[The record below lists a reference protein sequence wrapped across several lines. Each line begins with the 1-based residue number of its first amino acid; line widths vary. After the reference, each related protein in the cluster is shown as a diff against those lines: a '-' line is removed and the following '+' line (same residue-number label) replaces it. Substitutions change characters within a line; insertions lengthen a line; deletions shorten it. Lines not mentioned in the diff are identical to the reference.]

1 MVLHELFLCPLYWY
15 LIAYYY
21 YYYYFVINKLQL
33 NNFKIPKFISQ
44 KFSFFFFFLPMSH
57 CHTNICDLLMNPWMV
72 PHKEN
77 SFKGKANTKRNN
89 KIPTFLP
96 FRHVCSCFSQRYR
109 GEEEKWYA
117 FSKELA
123 RLCNTNWI
131 WTTRIDL
138 SCKYLRLWRRN
149 FVLLTFLIL
158 FMLIR
163 KILF

>member
-1 MVLHELFLCPLYWY
+1 MVLHELFLCPLCWY

-21 YYYYFVINKLQL
+21 YYYYFVTNTLQL
-33 NNFKIPKFISQ
+33 NNFKIQNLFHKNLV
-44 KFSFFFFFLPMSH
+44 FFFFLPMSH

-109 GEEEKWYA
+109 GEGRKVVWL
-117 FSKELA
+117 FKGTGPPLQHELN
-123 RLCNTNWI
+123 LNNTNWSVMQI
-131 WTTRIDL
+131 
-138 SCKYLRLWRRN
+138 
-149 FVLLTFLIL
+149 FAALTSEFCTFNVSNTIYAHW
-158 FMLIR
+158 
-163 KILF
+163 